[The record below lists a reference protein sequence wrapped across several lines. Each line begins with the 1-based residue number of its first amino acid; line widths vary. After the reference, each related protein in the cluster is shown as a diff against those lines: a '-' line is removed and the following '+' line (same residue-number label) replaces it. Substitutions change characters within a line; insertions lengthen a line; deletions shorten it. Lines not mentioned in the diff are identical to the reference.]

1 MAEYKNVIIEYE
13 PPAAI
18 LKVNRPKALNALNP
32 ETIREISLAL
42 DEILEH
48 EDIRGI
54 ILTGEGEKA
63 FIAGADISRMPDMS
77 PQEAEKF
84 AEEGQKLTLKMEE
97 YPLPI
102 IAAVNGYALGG
113 GTELALACDFIY
125 ASPKAVFGQPEVNL
139 GIIPGFGGTQRLSRV
154 VGVNMA
160 MELILSGRHIPADEA
175 YRIGLIN
182 KLIDG
187 DLIGEAKKTV
197 EEIAQRGPLA
207 VMYAKKAVRRGLE
220 LPIEAGLELEKSLF
234 GLVFASEDRVEGVK
248 AFLEK
253 RKAEFKG
260 K

>member
-1 MAEYKNVIIEYE
+1 MAEYQNIILEFD
-13 PPAAI
+13 PPSAI
-18 LKVNRPKALNALNP
+18 IKVNRPKFLNALNP
-32 ETIREISLAL
+32 ETIREISAAL
-42 DEILEH
+42 DEIAEH
-48 EDIRGI
+48 DDIRGV

-63 FIAGADISRMPDMS
+63 FIAGADISRMLDMT

-125 ASPKAVFGQPEVNL
+125 ASKNAVFGQPEVNL
-139 GIIPGFGGTQRLSRV
+139 GIIPGFGGTQRLGRV

-160 MELILSGRHIPADEA
+160 MEIILTGRHISADEA
-175 YRIGLIN
+175 YRIGFVN
-182 KLIDG
+182 KLVEDN
-187 DLIGEAKKTV
+187 LIEEAKKTV
-197 EEIAQRGPLA
+197 EEIAKRGPLA
-207 VMYAKKAVRRGLE
+207 VMYAKKAVRRGVE
-220 LPIEAGLELEKSLF
+220 LPIEAGLELERSLF
-234 GLVFASEDRVEGVK
+234 GLVFSSQDRVEGVK

-253 RKAEFKG
+253 RKPDFKG

>member
-1 MAEYKNVIIEYE
+1 MADYKNILIEYE

-32 ETIREISLAL
+32 ETIRELSAAL
-42 DEILEH
+42 DEILENQ
-48 EDIRGI
+48 EIRGV
-54 ILTGEGEKA
+54 ILTGAGDKA
-63 FIAGADISRMPDMS
+63 FIAGADISRMPDMT

-139 GIIPGFGGTQRLSRV
+139 GIIPGFGGTQRLARV

-160 MELILSGRHIPADEA
+160 MELILTGRHIDANEA
-175 YRIGLIN
+175 YRIGLVN
-182 KLIDG
+182 KLVED
-187 DLIGEAKKTV
+187 DLIGAAKQTIA
-197 EEIAQRGPLA
+197 EISQRGPLA
-207 VMYAKKAVRRGLE
+207 VMYSKKAVRRGIE
-220 LPIEAGLELEKSLF
+220 LSIEAGLELEKALF
-234 GLVFASEDRVEGVK
+234 GLVFASEDRVEGVT

>member
-1 MAEYKNVIIEYE
+1 MGEYKNIILEFD

-18 LKVNRPKALNALNP
+18 LKVNRPRALNALNP
-32 ETIREISLAL
+32 ETIRELSEAL
-42 DEILEH
+42 DEILNHKE
-48 EDIRGI
+48 IRGV

-77 PQEAEKF
+77 PQEAERF

-139 GIIPGFGGTQRLSRV
+139 GIIPGFGGTQRLARV
-154 VGVNMA
+154 VGVNQA
-160 MELILSGRHIPADEA
+160 MEIILTGRHIPAEEA
-175 YRIGLIN
+175 YRIGLVN
-182 KLIDG
+182 KLVEG
-187 DLIGEAKKTV
+187 DLIEEAKKTIS
-197 EEIAQRGPLA
+197 EIAGRGPLA

-220 LPIEAGLELEKSLF
+220 LAIEAGLELERSLF
-234 GLVFASEDRVEGVK
+234 GLVFASEDRIEGVK

-253 RKAEFKG
+253 RKPEFKG